1 VNIRFA
7 TQKDTTQMCA
17 LVQEAFGEE
26 GDLISELVA
35 EMVSAEDSL
44 TWVEENSGIRGL
56 VGASR
61 ARVGSGGEG
70 FWVLAPLGVSSV
82 SQGLGIGGALVR
94 HCLQE
99 LSDAGAHGVFVYGDP
114 GYYGRFGFSVGDAN
128 SVKAPFD
135 LEFPE
140 GWQALLWKPIESEGS
155 TSLRVTGPLDKPD
168 LW

>member
-1 VNIRFA
+1 MNIRFA
-7 TQKDTTQMCA
+7 TQKDTVEMCA

-35 EMVSAEDSL
+35 DMISAEDSL
-44 TWVEENSGIRGL
+44 IWVEENSGIRGL

-61 ARVGSGGEG
+61 ARVESAGEG
-70 FWVLAPLGVSSV
+70 FWVLAPLGVSSD

-99 LSDAGAHGVFVYGDP
+99 LRGNGAHGVFVYGDP
-114 GYYGRFGFSVGDAN
+114 GYYGRFGFSFEDA
-128 SVKAPFD
+128 SPVKAPFD

-140 GWQALLWKPIESEGS
+140 GWLALLWKPIESEGS
-155 TSLRVTGPLDKPD
+155 SSLRVTAPLNKPG